1 MTSRFN
7 ICEKCNG
14 DGVVVVE
21 VMRLLPQNYSRFAE
35 PDYVEQ
41 EIECERCDGKVECTD
56 D

>member
-1 MTSRFN
+1 MTSRSN
-7 ICEKCNG
+7 ICDKCNG

-41 EIECERCDGKVECTD
+41 QIECEECNGRGEYTD

>member
-7 ICEKCNG
+7 ICAECNG
-14 DGVVVVE
+14 NGVVVVE
-21 VMRLLPQNYSRFAE
+21 VMRLSAQNYSRFAE

-41 EIECERCDGKVECTD
+41 EIECEEFEGQGECTD